1 MRGARLSLS
10 RPPLYGRRTASA
22 PTTFCPCRV
31 YENLS
36 FRANVI
42 AFLKAMVLYVAQGEF
57 GKLEED
63 FIRWSLRYDLWCKM
77 RFFGD
82 AIARGD
88 SGEVQKKGPKSLLDE
103 LPDSF
108 SREDATN
115 VRRKAGLDTAGT
127 KAMLKTWIARGRVST
142 ADKEHYIKINKN

>member
-1 MRGARLSLS
+1 M
-10 RPPLYGRRTASA
+10 
-22 PTTFCPCRV
+22 
-31 YENLS
+31 
-36 FRANVI
+36 I

-82 AIARGD
+82 AIAKGD
-88 SGEVQKKGPKSLLDE
+88 SGEVQKRGPKSLLDE

-108 SREDATN
+108 SREDATI
-115 VRRKAGLDTAGT
+115 VRRKAGLDANGT
-127 KAMLKTWIARGRVST
+127 KCMLQNWIKRGYLST
-142 ADKEHYIKINKN
+142 DDNEHYSKINKN